1 MNLRDGLLTKTK
13 ESESYKIPKVS
24 KELESLVD
32 LIIKKTTKD
41 AENGLYTSELVLFDT
56 NFPEINYIYLNVLG
70 LTDYKAGLTKLK
82 YVLIHLLDI
91 SLTIDVFLDDNDQ
104 IVVSI
109 SWGYDIHIA
118 IKNHLKIKDDY
129 EMQDY

>member
-32 LIIKKTTKD
+32 IIIKTTTKD
-41 AENGLYTSELVLFDT
+41 AENGLYTSEIVLVDT

-82 YVLIHLLDI
+82 YVLTHLLDL
-91 SLTIDVFLDDNDQ
+91 SLSLDVFLDDYDQ

-109 SWGYDIHIA
+109 SWGYA
-118 IKNHLKIKDDY
+118 INIEINNHLKIKDDY